1 MAITIND
8 QPYEYTP
15 IGQRLMIVAS
25 STNVANAG
33 FRYVFDFGAFQ
44 VNVQPNAQNKGML
57 DLAPIFRESLQH
69 DASLLT
75 TSADTE
81 NTSVAFISCTIKEGW
96 LVDGVF
102 TVSGSGMADID
113 DVYAFLAE
121 YQVADGYKPNPN
133 TRYAL
138 DGITKYAMSERTTD
152 THKWSEAPARGLS
165 SDWVYIPTRVS
176 DWGVMYAPSSSA
188 LLVDNDFDIAV
199 FTSYDDTDTIIDTQ
213 FLTMADNSS
222 IVNVIGS
229 YYANID
235 SWGGLDLTGAKY
247 YTIQLGKEITF
258 PIYSPSSRLYC
269 FYLVADD
276 CRFDNV
282 RLGWTNTCGGT
293 DYFNF
298 TKKSE
303 LSFNYDRKQYQKVVG
318 TYNASTFGFNTFDR
332 GTTDRY
338 VTTTKGLQINSDWVS
353 VGEFEL
359 LQTLCRSNDVFIIN
373 DDATMTPVLV
383 DTQNFVIKDERYS
396 KLYNV
401 TLNLKYSQPVGL

>member
-8 QPYEYTP
+8 QPYQYTP
-15 IGQRLMIVAS
+15 VGQRLMLVAS

-33 FRYVFDFGAFQ
+33 FRFVFDFGSFQ
-44 VNVQPNAQNKGML
+44 VNVQPNANAKGML
-57 DLAPIFRESLQH
+57 DLAPIFREQLYHSIEAIR
-69 DASLLT
+69 DNIN
-75 TSADTE
+75 DE
-81 NTSVAFISCTIKEGW
+81 FTSVAFISCTIKEGW

-138 DGITKYAMSERTTD
+138 SNANKYLLSERNVD
-152 THKWSEAPARGLS
+152 THKWIEAPSRGLS
-165 SDWVYIPTRVS
+165 SDWVYIPTRLNDHGQLYSVNNN
-176 DWGVMYAPSSSA
+176 G
-188 LLVDNDFDIAV
+188 LLVDSIATNLYVTTYDNDNAIVETNNFLLQ
-199 FTSYDDTDTIIDTQ
+199 TDLNGVTAYGAFASNLLNDGID
-213 FLTMADNSS
+213 LS
-222 IVNVIGS
+222 NV
-229 YYANID
+229 
-235 SWGGLDLTGAKY
+235 KY
-247 YTIQLGKEITF
+247 YTVQAGEDIAF
-258 PIYSPSSRLYC
+258 PIYTPASRVYC

-282 RLGWTNTCGGT
+282 RLGWTNTCGGV

-303 LSFNYDRKQYQKVVG
+303 LSYSYDRKQYQKVVG
-318 TYNASTFGFNTFDR
+318 TYNASTFGFNTYDR

-359 LQTLCRSNDVFIIN
+359 LQTLCRSNDVYIIN
-373 DDATMTPVLV
+373 DDGTQTPVLV

>member
-15 IGQRLMIVAS
+15 IGQRLMLVAS
-25 STNVANAG
+25 STNVANTG
-33 FRYVFDFGAFQ
+33 FRFVFDFGSFQ
-44 VNVQPNAQNKGML
+44 VNVQPNAANKGIL
-57 DLAPIFRESLQH
+57 DLAPIFREKLQH
-69 DASLLT
+69 DPNEHFN
-75 TSADTE
+75 TSGNE

-138 DGITKYAMSERTTD
+138 DGADKYALSERTKD
-152 THKWSEAPARGLS
+152 THKWIEAPSRGLS
-165 SDWVYIPTRVS
+165 DEWVYIPTRMS
-176 DWGVMYAPSSSA
+176 DWGVLYAPSA
-188 LLVDNDFDIAV
+188 TGLLQDNDFDVAV
-199 FTSYDDTDTIIDTQ
+199 ITTYNNANTIIETM
-213 FLTMADNSS
+213 FFPMADNNSV
-222 IVNVIGS
+222 VNTIAAFN
-229 YYANID
+229 ANIEA
-235 SWGGLDLTGAKY
+235 TGIAVNTMKY
-247 YTIQLGKEITF
+247 YTIQFGKETAF
-258 PIYSPSSRLYC
+258 PIYTPASRVYC

-282 RLGWTNTCGGT
+282 RLGWTNTCGGV

-318 TYNASTFGFNTFDR
+318 SYNESTFGFDTFDR
-332 GTTDRY
+332 GVTDRY

-353 VGEFEL
+353 VGEFNL

-373 DDATMTPVLV
+373 DDASLTPVLV

>member
-1 MAITIND
+1 M
-8 QPYEYTP
+8 
-15 IGQRLMIVAS
+15 LVAS
-25 STNVANAG
+25 SDNVSNAG
-33 FRYVFDFGAFQ
+33 FRFVFDFGSFQ
-44 VNVQPNAQNKGML
+44 VNVQPNAANKGIL
-57 DLAPIFRESLQH
+57 DLAPIFREQLQH
-69 DASLLT
+69 DALLLT

-81 NTSVAFISCTIKEGW
+81 STSVAFISCTIKEGW

-102 TVSGSGMADID
+102 TVSGSGMTDID

-121 YQVADGYKPNPN
+121 YQVSDGYKPNPN

-152 THKWSEAPARGLS
+152 THKWIEAPSRGLS
-165 SDWVYIPTRVS
+165 NDWVYVPTRVA
-176 DWGVMYAPSSSA
+176 DYGVLYAPSETA
-188 LLVDNDFDIAV
+188 LLADNDFDIVV
-199 FTSYDDTDTIIDTQ
+199 FSSYDNNDDLIDTQ
-213 FLTMADNSS
+213 FLPLADNPS
-222 IVNVIGS
+222 IVNVVGAF
-229 YYANID
+229 YANVNL
-235 SWGGLDLTGAKY
+235 WGGLDLTGAKY
-247 YTIQLGKEITF
+247 YTIQFGKETTF
-258 PIYSPSSRLYC
+258 PIYTPSSRVYC
-269 FYLVADD
+269 FYVVADD

-282 RLGWTNTCGGT
+282 RLGWTNTCGGI

-303 LSFNYDRKQYQKVVG
+303 LSYNYDRKQYQKVVG
-318 TYNASTFGFNTFDR
+318 TYSNATFGFNTWDR

-373 DDATMTPVLV
+373 DDGTMTPVLV

>member
-15 IGQRLMIVAS
+15 IGQRLMLVAS

-33 FRYVFDFGAFQ
+33 FRFVFDFGSFQ
-44 VNVQPNAQNKGML
+44 VNVQPNANAKGML

-69 DASLLT
+69 DAGAGNEGINFEL
-75 TSADTE
+75 
-81 NTSVAFISCTIKEGW
+81 TSVAVISCTIKEGW

-121 YQVADGYKPNPN
+121 YQVSDGYKPNPN
-133 TRYAL
+133 GRYGL
-138 DGITKYAMSERTTD
+138 DGIGKYLLSERTD
-152 THKWSEAPARGLS
+152 ETHKWIEAPARGLS
-165 SDWVYIPTRVS
+165 NDFVYIPTRLADFGQLYS
-176 DWGVMYAPSSSA
+176 ISNNG
-188 LLVDNDFDIAV
+188 LLVDNDATDLFVSTYDNNDTLIDQV
-199 FTSYDDTDTIIDTQ
+199 NFTLFTTTNSVSRLGAYPANLIIE
-213 FLTMADNSS
+213 
-222 IVNVIGS
+222 
-229 YYANID
+229 
-235 SWGGLDLTGAKY
+235 GLDFTNVKY
-247 YTIQLGKEITF
+247 YTIQAGESIAP
-258 PIYSPSSRLYC
+258 PIYTAVSRVYC
-269 FYLVADD
+269 FYLVPDD

-282 RLGWTNTCGGT
+282 RLGWSNTCGGV

-303 LSFNYDRKQYQKVVG
+303 LSYNYDRKQYQKVVG
-318 TYNASTFGFNTFDR
+318 SYNASTFGFNTWDR

-359 LQTLCRSNDVFIIN
+359 LQTLCRSNDVYIIN
-373 DDATMTPVLV
+373 DDGTQTPVLV

>member
-1 MAITIND
+1 MAITIDD
-8 QPYEYTP
+8 QPYQYTP

-25 STNVANAG
+25 STNVANTG
-33 FRYVFDFGAFQ
+33 FRYVFDFGSFQ
-44 VNVQPNAQNKGML
+44 VNVQPNAANKGIL
-57 DLAPIFRESLQH
+57 DLAPIFREQLQH
-69 DASLLT
+69 DANEHFDT
-75 TSADTE
+75 TGTE

-121 YQVADGYKPNPN
+121 YQVSDGYKPNPN

-138 DGITKYAMSERTTD
+138 DGTDKYAMSERNVD
-152 THKWSEAPARGLS
+152 THKWSEAAARGLS
-165 SDWVYIPTRVS
+165 ADYVYIPTRLA
-176 DWGVMYAPSSSA
+176 DYGVLYAPSETA
-188 LLVDNDFDIAV
+188 LLADNDFDVAV
-199 FTSYDDTDTIIDTQ
+199 ISTYDDNDALIETQ
-213 FLTMADNSS
+213 FFSMANNNS
-222 IVNVIGS
+222 IVNTIAAF
-229 YYANID
+229 YANVAETGI
-235 SWGGLDLTGAKY
+235 DLTGAKY
-247 YTIQLGKEITF
+247 YTVQFGKEIAF
-258 PIYSPSSRLYC
+258 PVYTPSSRVYC
-269 FYLVADD
+269 FYIIADD

-282 RLGWTNTCGGT
+282 RLGWSNTCGGV

-318 TYNASTFGFNTFDR
+318 TYNASTFGFNTYDR

-338 VTTTKGLQINSDWVS
+338 VNTTKGLQINSDWVS
-353 VGEFEL
+353 VGEFNL

-373 DDATMTPVLV
+373 DDATLTPVLV

>member
-1 MAITIND
+1 MAITIEE

-15 IGQRLMIVAS
+15 VGQRLIIVCS
-25 STNVANAG
+25 STNVANTG
-33 FRYVFDFGAFQ
+33 FRFVFDFGAFQ
-44 VNVQPNAQNKGML
+44 VNVQPNASNKGML
-57 DLAPIFRESLQH
+57 DLAPIFREELQH
-69 DASLLT
+69 DANEHFNT
-75 TSADTE
+75 TGTE

-121 YQVADGYKPNPN
+121 YQIADGYKPNPN

-138 DGITKYAMSERTTD
+138 DGITKYAMSERTKD
-152 THKWSEAPARGLS
+152 THKWIEANARGLS
-165 SDWVYIPTRVS
+165 DQYVYIPTRLA
-176 DWGVMYAPSSSA
+176 DYGVLYAPSYTT
-188 LLVDNDFDIAV
+188 LLADYFDVAVISTYDDNDALIE
-199 FTSYDDTDTIIDTQ
+199 TQ
-213 FLTMADNSS
+213 FFAMANNNS
-222 IVNVIGS
+222 IVNTIAAF
-229 YYANID
+229 YANVASTGI
-235 SWGGLDLTGAKY
+235 DLTGAKY
-247 YTIQLGKEITF
+247 YTIQFGKETAF
-258 PIYSPSSRLYC
+258 PVYTPASRVYC
-269 FYLVADD
+269 FYIVPDD

-282 RLGWTNTCGGT
+282 RLGWSNTVGGV

-318 TYNASTFGFNTFDR
+318 TYNASTFGFNTYDR

-338 VTTTKGLQINSDWVS
+338 VNTTKGLQINSDWVS
-353 VGEFEL
+353 VGEFNL

-373 DDATMTPVLV
+373 DDATLTPVLV

>member
-1 MAITIND
+1 MAITIDD

-15 IGQRLMIVAS
+15 VGQRLMLVAS
-25 STNVANAG
+25 SDNVAEVG
-33 FRYVFDFGAFQ
+33 FRFVFDFGAFQ
-44 VNVQPNAQNKGML
+44 VNVQPNASNKGIL
-57 DLAPIFRESLQH
+57 DLAPIFREQLQH
-69 DASLLT
+69 EAAQHFQT
-75 TSADTE
+75 TDTE

-96 LVDGVF
+96 LIDGVF
-102 TVSGSGMADID
+102 TVSGAGMADID

-121 YQVADGYKPNPN
+121 YQVSDGYKPNPN

-138 DGITKYAMSERTTD
+138 DGITKYAMSERTID
-152 THKWSEAPARGLS
+152 THKWIEANARGLS
-165 SDWVYIPTRVS
+165 DQYVYIPTRLA
-176 DWGVMYAPSSSA
+176 DYGVLYAPSYTA
-188 LLVDNDFDIAV
+188 LLIDNDFDVAV
-199 FTSYDDTDTIIDTQ
+199 ISTYDDNDALIETQ
-213 FLTMADNSS
+213 FFAMAINDSV
-222 IVNVIGS
+222 VNVIAAF
-229 YYANID
+229 YANVADTGI
-235 SWGGLDLTGAKY
+235 DLTGAKY
-247 YTIQLGKEITF
+247 YTIQFGKETAF
-258 PIYSPSSRLYC
+258 PVYTPASRVYC
-269 FYLVADD
+269 FYIVDDD

-282 RLGWTNTCGGT
+282 RLGWTNTCGGV

-303 LSFNYDRKQYQKVVG
+303 LSYNYDRKQYQKVVG
-318 TYNASTFGFNTFDR
+318 QYNAATFSFNTYDR

-338 VTTTKGLQINSDWVS
+338 VNTTKGLQINSDWIS

-373 DDATMTPVLV
+373 DDATLTPVLV

>member
-1 MAITIND
+1 MAITIDD
-8 QPYEYTP
+8 QPYQYTP
-15 IGQRLMIVAS
+15 IGQRLMLVAS

-33 FRYVFDFGAFQ
+33 FRFVFDFGSFT
-44 VNVQPNAQNKGML
+44 VNVQPNASSVGIL
-57 DLAPIFRESLQH
+57 DLAPIFRESLFH
-69 DASLLT
+69 EPSLIT
-75 TSADTE
+75 TSLDVDQK
-81 NTSVAFISCTIKEGW
+81 SVAAISCTIREGW

-102 TVSGSGMADID
+102 TVSGSGSASID

-121 YQVADGYKPNPN
+121 YQVNPN

-138 DGITKYAMSERTTD
+138 DGIDKYLMSERTTD
-152 THKWSEAPARGLS
+152 THKWSEAVARGLS
-165 SDWVYIPTRVS
+165 SDYVYIPTRVA
-176 DWGVMYAPSSSA
+176 DYGLLYAPSA
-188 LLVDNDFDIAV
+188 TMILQDNDFDIVV
-199 FTSYDDTDTIIDTQ
+199 FSSYDDSDVLIDTQ
-213 FLTMADNSS
+213 FLTLDSNPS
-222 IVNVIGS
+222 IVNVIGAF
-229 YYANID
+229 YANID
-235 SWGGLDLTGAKY
+235 LAGLLDLTGAKY
-247 YTIQLGKEITF
+247 YTIQIGKEIAF
-258 PIYSPSSRLYC
+258 PVYTPASRVYC
-269 FYLVADD
+269 FYIIDDD

-318 TYNASTFGFNTFDR
+318 SYNTSSFSFNSYDR
-332 GTTDRY
+332 GATDRY

-353 VGEFEL
+353 VGEFNL
-359 LQTLCRSNDVFIIN
+359 LQTLCRSNNVFIIN
-373 DDATMTPVLV
+373 DDGTMTPVLV

>member
-1 MAITIND
+1 MAITIDD

-15 IGQRLMIVAS
+15 VGQRLMLVAS
-25 STNVANAG
+25 SDNVGNTG
-33 FRYVFDFGAFQ
+33 FRFVFDFGSFQ
-44 VNVQPNAQNKGML
+44 VNVQPNAADKGIL
-57 DLAPIFRESLQH
+57 DLAPIFREQLQH
-69 DASLLT
+69 DANEHFQT
-75 TSADTE
+75 TGTE
-81 NTSVAFISCTIKEGW
+81 NSSVAFISCTIKEGW

-138 DGITKYAMSERTTD
+138 DGVTKYAMSERTTD

-165 SDWVYIPTRVS
+165 NDYVYIPTRVG
-176 DWGVMYAPSSSA
+176 DYGVLYAPSA
-188 LLVDNDFDIAV
+188 TLLLADNDFDIAV
-199 FTSYDDTDTIIDTQ
+199 ISTYDNTNTLIETLS
-213 FLTMADNSS
+213 FAMADNDSV
-222 IVNVIGS
+222 VNTIAAF
-229 YYANID
+229 YANVEATGIN
-235 SWGGLDLTGAKY
+235 LTGAKY
-247 YTIQLGKEITF
+247 YTIQFGKEIAF
-258 PIYSPSSRLYC
+258 PVYTPASRVYC
-269 FYLVADD
+269 FYIVPDD

-282 RLGWTNTCGGT
+282 RLGWTNTCGGV

-318 TYNASTFGFNTFDR
+318 SYNASSFGFDTYDR
-332 GTTDRY
+332 GATDRY
-338 VTTTKGLQINSDWVS
+338 VTTTKGLQINSDWIS
-353 VGEFEL
+353 VGEFNL
-359 LQTLCRSNDVFIIN
+359 LQTLCRSNDVYIIN
-373 DDATMTPVLV
+373 DDGTMTPVLV

>member
-8 QPYEYTP
+8 QPYQYTP
-15 IGQRLMIVAS
+15 VGQRLMLVAS

-33 FRYVFDFGAFQ
+33 FRFVFDFGSFQ
-44 VNVQPNAQNKGML
+44 VNVQPNASDKGIL
-57 DLAPIFRESLQH
+57 DLAPIFREQLQH
-69 DASLLT
+69 DANEHFQT
-75 TSADTE
+75 TGTE
-81 NTSVAFISCTIKEGW
+81 NSSVAFISCTIKEGW
-96 LVDGVF
+96 LVDGAF

-121 YQVADGYKPNPN
+121 YQVSDGYKPNPN

-138 DGITKYAMSERTTD
+138 DGITKYLMSERNVD
-152 THKWSEAPARGLS
+152 THKWSEAAARGLS
-165 SDWVYIPTRVS
+165 NDYVYIPTRVG
-176 DWGVMYAPSSSA
+176 DYGVLYAPSA
-188 LLVDNDFDIAV
+188 TLLLADNDFDIAV
-199 FTSYDDTDTIIDTQ
+199 ISTYDNTNTLIETLS
-213 FLTMADNSS
+213 FAMADNDSV
-222 IVNVIGS
+222 VNTIAAF
-229 YYANID
+229 YANVEATGIN
-235 SWGGLDLTGAKY
+235 LTGAKY
-247 YTIQLGKEITF
+247 YTIQIGKEIAF
-258 PIYSPSSRLYC
+258 PVYTPASRVYC
-269 FYLVADD
+269 FYIVPDD

-298 TKKSE
+298 SKKSE

-318 TYNASTFGFNTFDR
+318 SYNASSFGFDTFDR
-332 GTTDRY
+332 GMTDRY

-353 VGEFEL
+353 VGEFNL

-373 DDATMTPVLV
+373 DNGTMTPVLV

>member
-15 IGQRLMIVAS
+15 VGQRLMLVAS
-25 STNVANAG
+25 SDNVANAG
-33 FRYVFDFGAFQ
+33 FRFVFDFGSFQ
-44 VNVQPNAQNKGML
+44 VNVQPNAANKGIL

-75 TSADTE
+75 TSADAE

-121 YQVADGYKPNPN
+121 YQVSDGYKPNPN

-138 DGITKYAMSERTTD
+138 DGITKYAMSERNVD
-152 THKWSEAPARGLS
+152 THKWSEAAARGLS
-165 SDWVYIPTRVS
+165 SDFVYIPTRVA
-176 DWGVMYAPSSSA
+176 DYGVLYTPSSTA
-188 LLVDNDFDIAV
+188 LLADSDFDIAV
-199 FTSYDDTDTIIDTQ
+199 FSSYDDDDVLIDTQ
-213 FLTMADNSS
+213 FLTLESNSS
-222 IVNVIGS
+222 IVNVIGAF
-229 YYANID
+229 YANID
-235 SWGGLDLTGAKY
+235 LWGGLDLTGAKY
-247 YTIQLGKEITF
+247 YTIQIGKEIAF
-258 PIYSPSSRLYC
+258 PVYTPASRVYC
-269 FYLVADD
+269 FYVVADD

-282 RLGWTNTCGGT
+282 RLGWTNTCGGI

-318 TYNASTFGFNTFDR
+318 AYNESTFSFDTFDR
-332 GTTDRY
+332 GMTDRY

-353 VGEFEL
+353 VGEFNL
-359 LQTLCRSNDVFIIN
+359 LQTLCRSNDVYIIN
-373 DDATMTPVLV
+373 DDGTMTPVLV

>member
-1 MAITIND
+1 MAITIEE

-15 IGQRLMIVAS
+15 VGQRLMIVCS
-25 STNVANAG
+25 STNVANTG
-33 FRYVFDFGAFQ
+33 FRFVFDFGAFQ
-44 VNVQPNAQNKGML
+44 VNVQPNASNKGML
-57 DLAPIFRESLQH
+57 DLAPIFREELQH
-69 DASLLT
+69 DASEHFNT
-75 TSADTE
+75 TGTE

-113 DVYAFLAE
+113 DVYAFIAE
-121 YQVADGYKPNPN
+121 YQIADGYRPDPN

-138 DGITKYAMSERTTD
+138 DGITKYAMSERTKD
-152 THKWSEAPARGLS
+152 THKWIEANARGLS
-165 SDWVYIPTRVS
+165 NDYVYIPTRLA
-176 DWGVMYAPSSSA
+176 DYGVLYAPSYTA
-188 LLVDNDFDIAV
+188 LLADNDFDVAV
-199 FTSYDDTDTIIDTQ
+199 ISTYDDNDALIETQ
-213 FLTMADNSS
+213 FFAMANNNS
-222 IVNVIGS
+222 IVNTIAAF
-229 YYANID
+229 YANVASTGI
-235 SWGGLDLTGAKY
+235 DLTGAKY
-247 YTIQLGKEITF
+247 YTVQFGKETAF
-258 PIYSPSSRLYC
+258 PVYTPSSRVYC
-269 FYLVADD
+269 FYIVPDD

-282 RLGWTNTCGGT
+282 RLGWTNTVGGV

-303 LSFNYDRKQYQKVVG
+303 LSFSYDRKQYQKVVG
-318 TYNASTFGFNTFDR
+318 SYNASTFSFNTYDR

-353 VGEFEL
+353 VGEFQL

-373 DDATMTPVLV
+373 DDATLTPVLV

>member
-8 QPYEYTP
+8 QPYQYTP
-15 IGQRLMIVAS
+15 VGQRLMLVAS

-33 FRYVFDFGAFQ
+33 FRFVFDFGSFQ
-44 VNVQPNAQNKGML
+44 VNVQPNAANKGIL

-69 DASLLT
+69 DAGASN
-75 TSADTE
+75 E
-81 NTSVAFISCTIKEGW
+81 GINVEYNSVVQISCTIKEGW

-133 TRYAL
+133 DRYAL
-138 DGITKYAMSERTTD
+138 YNTSKYLLSERTVD
-152 THKWSEAPARGLS
+152 THKWIEASARGLS
-165 SDWVYIPTRVS
+165 NDWVYIPTRLADFGQLYS
-176 DWGVMYAPSSSA
+176 ISNNGI
-188 LLVDNDFDIAV
+188 LVDNDATDLFVSTYDNSDTLIEATNYTL
-199 FTSYDDTDTIIDTQ
+199 FTDDNSVSRLGAYPQNLIIDG
-213 FLTMADNSS
+213 ADFT
-222 IVNVIGS
+222 NV
-229 YYANID
+229 
-235 SWGGLDLTGAKY
+235 KY
-247 YTIQLGKEITF
+247 YTIQAGASIAP
-258 PIYSPSSRLYC
+258 PIYTPVSRVYC
-269 FYLVADD
+269 FYLVPDD

-282 RLGWTNTCGGT
+282 RLGWSNTCGGV

-318 TYNASTFGFNTFDR
+318 AYNESTFSFNTYDR
-332 GTTDRY
+332 GATDRY

-353 VGEFEL
+353 VGEFNL
-359 LQTLCRSNDVFIIN
+359 LQTLCRSNDVFIIG

>member
-1 MAITIND
+1 MAITIDD

-15 IGQRLMIVAS
+15 VGQRLMLVAS
-25 STNVANAG
+25 SDNVANAG
-33 FRYVFDFGAFQ
+33 FRFVFDFGSFQ
-44 VNVQPNAQNKGML
+44 VNVQPNAANKGIL

-81 NTSVAFISCTIKEGW
+81 NKSVAFISCTIKEGW

-121 YQVADGYKPNPN
+121 YQVSDGYKPNPN

-138 DGITKYAMSERTTD
+138 DGITKYLMSERNVD
-152 THKWSEAPARGLS
+152 THKWSEAAARGLS
-165 SDWVYIPTRVS
+165 SDYVYIPTRVA
-176 DWGVMYAPSSSA
+176 DYGLLYAPSSTA
-188 LLVDNDFDIAV
+188 LLADSDFDIVV
-199 FTSYDDTDTIIDTQ
+199 FSSYDDDDVLIDTQ
-213 FLTMADNSS
+213 FLSLADNPS

-229 YYANID
+229 FYANID
-235 SWGGLDLTGAKY
+235 LWGGLDLTGAKY
-247 YTIQLGKEITF
+247 YTIQIGKETAF
-258 PIYSPSSRLYC
+258 PVYTPSSRVYC
-269 FYLVADD
+269 FYIVPDD

-318 TYNASTFGFNTFDR
+318 SYNTSTFSFNTYDR
-332 GTTDRY
+332 GATDRY

-353 VGEFEL
+353 VGEFNL
-359 LQTLCRSNDVFIIN
+359 LQTLCRSNDVYIIN
-373 DDATMTPVLV
+373 DDATLTPVLV

>member
-15 IGQRLMIVAS
+15 VGQRLMLVAS
-25 STNVANAG
+25 SDNVANAG
-33 FRYVFDFGAFQ
+33 FRFVFDFGSFQ
-44 VNVQPNAQNKGML
+44 VNVQPNAANKGIL

-75 TSADTE
+75 TSADAE

-121 YQVADGYKPNPN
+121 YQVSDGYKPNPN

-138 DGITKYAMSERTTD
+138 DGITKYAMSERTID
-152 THKWSEAPARGLS
+152 THKWSEAAARGLS
-165 SDWVYIPTRVS
+165 SNFVYISTRVA
-176 DWGVMYAPSSSA
+176 DYGVLYAPSSTA
-188 LLVDNDFDIAV
+188 LLADSDFDIVV
-199 FTSYDDTDTIIDTQ
+199 FSSYDDDDVLIDTQ
-213 FLTMADNSS
+213 FLTLESNPSG
-222 IVNVIGS
+222 VNVIGAF
-229 YYANID
+229 YANID
-235 SWGGLDLTGAKY
+235 LWGGLDLTGAKY
-247 YTIQLGKEITF
+247 YTIQIGKEIAF
-258 PIYSPSSRLYC
+258 PVYTPASRVYC
-269 FYLVADD
+269 FYIVPDD
-276 CRFDNV
+276 CKFDNV

-318 TYNASTFGFNTFDR
+318 AYNESTFSFDTFDR
-332 GTTDRY
+332 GMTDRY

-353 VGEFEL
+353 VGEFNL
-359 LQTLCRSNDVFIIN
+359 LQTLCRSNDVYIIN
-373 DDATMTPVLV
+373 DDGTMTPVLV

>member
-1 MAITIND
+1 MAITIEE

-15 IGQRLMIVAS
+15 VGQRLMIVCS

-33 FRYVFDFGAFQ
+33 FRFVFDFGAFQ
-44 VNVQPNAQNKGML
+44 VNVQPNAADKGIL

-69 DASLLT
+69 DASLL
-75 TSADTE
+75 SVEADKE

-121 YQVADGYKPNPN
+121 YQVSDGYRPNPN

-138 DGITKYAMSERTTD
+138 DGITKYAMSERTKD
-152 THKWSEAPARGLS
+152 THKWSEAAARGLS
-165 SDWVYIPTRVS
+165 SDYVYIPTRVA
-176 DWGVMYAPSSSA
+176 DYGLLYAPSETA
-188 LLVDNDFDIAV
+188 LLADNDFDIVV
-199 FTSYDDTDTIIDTQ
+199 FSSYDNDDALIDTQ
-213 FLTMADNSS
+213 FLALAGDTS
-222 IVNVIGS
+222 IVNVVGAF
-229 YYANID
+229 YANVDANAIV
-235 SWGGLDLTGAKY
+235 DLTGAKY
-247 YTIQLGKEITF
+247 YTIQFGKETAF
-258 PIYSPSSRLYC
+258 PVYTPASRVYC
-269 FYLVADD
+269 FYIVADD

-282 RLGWTNTCGGT
+282 RLGWSNTCGGV

-303 LSFNYDRKQYQKVVG
+303 LSFSYDRKQYQKVVG
-318 TYNASTFGFNTFDR
+318 TYNASTFGFNTYDR

-338 VTTTKGLQINSDWVS
+338 VNTTKGLQINSDWVS
-353 VGEFEL
+353 VGEFQL

>member
-1 MAITIND
+1 MAITID
-8 QPYEYTP
+8 EQPYEYTA
-15 IGQRLMIVAS
+15 IGQRLIVVCRS
-25 STNVANAG
+25 SNVNNTG
-33 FRYVFDFGAFQ
+33 FRFVFDFGSFQ
-44 VNVQPNAQNKGML
+44 VNVQPNAANKGIL
-57 DLAPIFRESLQH
+57 DLAPIFREKLQH
-69 DASLLT
+69 DPREHFNT
-75 TSADTE
+75 TGTE

-121 YQVADGYKPNPN
+121 YQVSDGYRPNPN

-138 DGITKYAMSERTTD
+138 NNTLKYLMSERTNE
-152 THKWSEAPARGLS
+152 THKWIQPPTGFFSNEY
-165 SDWVYIPTRVS
+165 VYIPTRLT
-176 DWGVMYAPSSSA
+176 DYGIMYTPSATA
-188 LLVDNDFDIAV
+188 LLSDNDFDIAV
-199 FTSYDDTDTIIDTQ
+199 FSTYNNNGDLI
-213 FLTMADNSS
+213 NSVKVDLS
-222 IVNVIGS
+222 DENNKVNVIGA
-229 YYANID
+229 YPMNLIN
-235 SWGGLDLTGAKY
+235 GGLDFTDVKF
-247 YTIQLGKEITF
+247 YTVQIGKEIAF
-258 PIYSPSSRLYC
+258 PIYTPKSRLYC
-269 FYLVADD
+269 FYLVPDD

-282 RLGWTNTCGGT
+282 RLGWANTCGGV

-303 LSFNYDRKQYQKVVG
+303 LSYSYDRKQYQKVVG
-318 TYNASTFGFNTFDR
+318 TYNESAFRFDTFDR

-338 VTTTKGLQINSDWVS
+338 VTTTKGLQINSDWIS
-353 VGEFEL
+353 VGEFNL

-373 DDATMTPVLV
+373 DDGTLTPVLV

>member
-1 MAITIND
+1 MAITIDD

-15 IGQRLMIVAS
+15 VGQRLMLVAS
-25 STNVANAG
+25 STNVANVG
-33 FRYVFDFGAFQ
+33 FRFVFDFGSFT
-44 VNVQPNAQNKGML
+44 VNVQPNASNKGML
-57 DLAPIFRESLQH
+57 DLAPIFREALQH
-69 DASLLT
+69 DAGGVPNEGINPE
-75 TSADTE
+75 D
-81 NTSVAFISCTIKEGW
+81 TSVANISCVVREGW

-102 TVSGSGMADID
+102 EISNTGEAAIN

-133 TRYAL
+133 ARYAL
-138 DGITKYAMSERTTD
+138 NSTNKYLLSERTTD
-152 THKWSEAPARGLS
+152 THKWSEAAARGLS
-165 SDWVYIPTRVS
+165 SNYVYIPTRLA
-176 DWGVMYAPSSSA
+176 DWGQLYCINNNG
-188 LLVDNDFDIAV
+188 LLADNDADILAV
-199 FTSYDDTDTIIDTQ
+199 TTYDNNNAIIETVKYTLFTS
-213 FLTMADNSS
+213 DNHVSRLGAYPPNL
-222 IVNVIGS
+222 INDNLDFTNV
-229 YYANID
+229 
-235 SWGGLDLTGAKY
+235 KY
-247 YTIQLGKEITF
+247 YIIQAGEEILF
-258 PIYSPSSRLYC
+258 PVYTAASRAYC
-269 FYLVADD
+269 FYLVGDD

-282 RLGWTNTCGGT
+282 RLGWTNTCGGV

-318 TYNASTFGFNTFDR
+318 SYNESTFGFNTHDR

-353 VGEFEL
+353 VGEFQL

-373 DDATMTPVLV
+373 DDGTMTPVLI

>member
-1 MAITIND
+1 
-8 QPYEYTP
+8 
-15 IGQRLMIVAS
+15 
-25 STNVANAG
+25 
-33 FRYVFDFGAFQ
+33 VFDFGAFQ
-44 VNVQPNAQNKGML
+44 VNVQPNASNKGIL
-57 DLAPIFRESLQH
+57 DLAPIFREQLQH
-69 DASLLT
+69 EAAQHFQT
-75 TSADTE
+75 TDTE

-96 LVDGVF
+96 LIDGVF
-102 TVSGSGMADID
+102 TVSGAGMADID

-121 YQVADGYKPNPN
+121 YQVSDGYKPNPN

-138 DGITKYAMSERTTD
+138 DGITKYAMSERTID
-152 THKWSEAPARGLS
+152 THKWIEANARGLS
-165 SDWVYIPTRVS
+165 DQYVYIPTRLA
-176 DWGVMYAPSSSA
+176 DYGVLYAPSYTA
-188 LLVDNDFDIAV
+188 LLIDNDFDVAV
-199 FTSYDDTDTIIDTQ
+199 ISTYDDNDALIETQ
-213 FLTMADNSS
+213 FFAMAINDSV
-222 IVNVIGS
+222 VNVIAAF
-229 YYANID
+229 YANVADTGI
-235 SWGGLDLTGAKY
+235 DLTGAKY
-247 YTIQLGKEITF
+247 YTIQFGKETAF
-258 PIYSPSSRLYC
+258 PVYTPASRVYC
-269 FYLVADD
+269 FYIVADD

-282 RLGWTNTCGGT
+282 RLGWTNTCGGV

-303 LSFNYDRKQYQKVVG
+303 LSYNYDRKQYQKVVG
-318 TYNASTFGFNTFDR
+318 QYNAATFSFNTYDR

-338 VTTTKGLQINSDWVS
+338 VNTTKGLQINSDWVS

>member
-1 MAITIND
+1 MAITID
-8 QPYEYTP
+8 EQPYQYTP

-33 FRYVFDFGAFQ
+33 FRFVFDFGSFQ
-44 VNVQPNAQNKGML
+44 VNVQPNAANKGIL
-57 DLAPIFRESLQH
+57 DLAPIFREQLQH
-69 DASLLT
+69 DATQHFQT
-75 TSADTE
+75 TGTE

-96 LVDGVF
+96 LIDGVF

-121 YQVADGYKPNPN
+121 YQVADGYKPDPN

-138 DGITKYAMSERTTD
+138 DGTTKYAMSERTKD
-152 THKWSEAPARGLS
+152 THKWIEAAGRGLS
-165 SDWVYIPTRVS
+165 DEYVYIPTRMA
-176 DWGVMYAPSSSA
+176 DWGVLYAPSATA
-188 LLVDNDFDIAV
+188 LLVDSDFDIAV
-199 FTSYDDTDTIIDTQ
+199 ITSYDNTDSIIDTIP
-213 FLTMADNSS
+213 LSIANNNS
-222 IVNVIGS
+222 IVNIVAAFYQNVAATGI
-229 YYANID
+229 
-235 SWGGLDLTGAKY
+235 DLTGAKY
-247 YTIQLGKEITF
+247 YTIQFGKETLF
-258 PIYSPSSRLYC
+258 PVYVPASRVYC

-282 RLGWTNTCGGT
+282 RLGWTNTCGGV

-318 TYNASTFGFNTFDR
+318 TYNASTFGFNTYDR

-353 VGEFEL
+353 VGEFNL

-373 DDATMTPVLV
+373 DDGTQTPVLV

>member
-1 MAITIND
+1 MAITIEE

-15 IGQRLMIVAS
+15 VGQRLIIVCS
-25 STNVANAG
+25 STNVANTG
-33 FRYVFDFGAFQ
+33 FRFVFDFGAFQ
-44 VNVQPNAQNKGML
+44 VNVQPNASNKGML
-57 DLAPIFRESLQH
+57 DLAPIFREELQH
-69 DASLLT
+69 DASEHFNT
-75 TSADTE
+75 TGTE

-121 YQVADGYKPNPN
+121 YQIADGYRPDPN

-138 DGITKYAMSERTTD
+138 DGITKYAMSERTKD
-152 THKWSEAPARGLS
+152 THKWIEANARGLS
-165 SDWVYIPTRVS
+165 NDYVYIPTRLA
-176 DWGVMYAPSSSA
+176 DYGVLYAPSYTA
-188 LLVDNDFDIAV
+188 LLADNDFDVAV
-199 FTSYDDTDTIIDTQ
+199 ISTYDDNDALIETQ
-213 FLTMADNSS
+213 FFAMANNNS
-222 IVNVIGS
+222 IVNTIAAF
-229 YYANID
+229 YANVASTGI
-235 SWGGLDLTGAKY
+235 DLTGAKY
-247 YTIQLGKEITF
+247 YTIQFGKETAF
-258 PIYSPSSRLYC
+258 PVYTPSSRVYC
-269 FYLVADD
+269 FYIVPDD

-282 RLGWTNTCGGT
+282 RLGWSNTCGGV

-318 TYNASTFGFNTFDR
+318 TYNASTFGFNTYDR

-338 VTTTKGLQINSDWVS
+338 VNTTKGLQINSDWVS
-353 VGEFEL
+353 VGEFNL

-373 DDATMTPVLV
+373 DDATLTPVLV

>member
-1 MAITIND
+1 MAITIDD
-8 QPYEYTP
+8 QPYQYTP
-15 IGQRLMIVAS
+15 IGQRLMIVCS
-25 STNVANAG
+25 STNVANTG
-33 FRYVFDFGAFQ
+33 FRFVFDFGSFQ
-44 VNVQPNAQNKGML
+44 VNVQPNASNKGIL
-57 DLAPIFRESLQH
+57 DLAPIFREQLQH
-69 DASLLT
+69 DPSLLSVQT
-75 TSADTE
+75 DKES
-81 NTSVAFISCTIKEGW
+81 TSVAFISCTIKEGW

-121 YQVADGYKPNPN
+121 YQVSDGYKPNPN

-138 DGITKYAMSERTTD
+138 DGITKYAMSERTKD
-152 THKWSEAPARGLS
+152 THKWSEAAARGLS
-165 SDWVYIPTRVS
+165 ADYVYIPTRVA
-176 DWGVMYAPSSSA
+176 DYGLLYAPSETA
-188 LLVDNDFDIAV
+188 LLADNDFDIVV
-199 FTSYDDTDTIIDTQ
+199 FSSYDNDDVLIDTQ
-213 FLTMADNSS
+213 FLAVAGDTS

-229 YYANID
+229 YYANVQANASI
-235 SWGGLDLTGAKY
+235 DLTNAKY
-247 YTIQLGKEITF
+247 YTIQIGKEIAF
-258 PIYSPSSRLYC
+258 PVYTAASRVYC
-269 FYLVADD
+269 FYIVPDD

-282 RLGWTNTCGGT
+282 RLGWSNTVGGV

-318 TYNASTFGFNTFDR
+318 TYNASTFGFNTYDR

-338 VTTTKGLQINSDWVS
+338 VNTTKGLQINSDWVT

-373 DDATMTPVLV
+373 DDATLTPVLV

>member
-1 MAITIND
+1 MAITID
-8 QPYEYTP
+8 EQPYQYTP

-33 FRYVFDFGAFQ
+33 FRFVFDFGSFQ
-44 VNVQPNAQNKGML
+44 VNVQPNAANKGIL
-57 DLAPIFRESLQH
+57 DLAPIFREQLQH
-69 DASLLT
+69 DATQHFQT
-75 TSADTE
+75 TDTE

-96 LVDGVF
+96 LIDGVF

-121 YQVADGYKPNPN
+121 YQVSDGYKPNPN

-138 DGITKYAMSERTTD
+138 DGTTKYAMSERTKD
-152 THKWSEAPARGLS
+152 THKWIEAPARGLS
-165 SDWVYIPTRVS
+165 NEYVYIPTRMS
-176 DWGVMYAPSSSA
+176 DWGVLYAPSATA
-188 LLVDNDFDIAV
+188 LLVDSDFDIAV
-199 FTSYDDTDTIIDTQ
+199 ITSYDNTDTIIDTIP
-213 FLTMADNSS
+213 LSIANNNS
-222 IVNVIGS
+222 IVNIVAAFYQNVAATGI
-229 YYANID
+229 
-235 SWGGLDLTGAKY
+235 DLTGAKY
-247 YTIQLGKEITF
+247 YTIQFGKEIAF
-258 PIYSPSSRLYC
+258 PVYTPASRVYC

-282 RLGWTNTCGGT
+282 RLGWTNTCGGV

-318 TYNASTFGFNTFDR
+318 TYNASTFGFNTYDR

-353 VGEFEL
+353 VGEFNL
-359 LQTLCRSNDVFIIN
+359 LQTLCRSNDVYIIN
-373 DDATMTPVLV
+373 DDGTQTPVLV